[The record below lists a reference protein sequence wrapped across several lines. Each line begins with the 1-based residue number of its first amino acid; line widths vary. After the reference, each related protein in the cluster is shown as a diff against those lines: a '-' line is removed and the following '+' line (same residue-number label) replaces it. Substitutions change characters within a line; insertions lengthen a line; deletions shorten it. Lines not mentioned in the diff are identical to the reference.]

1 MTDTPVLPDVT
12 VPLPAPGRRHPW
24 PTITWATGEIDGDE
38 PALETLLD
46 DAFQVNPNPR
56 LALSL
61 GFIAVQHG
69 RIVAE
74 RYGPTTTARTRLIS
88 WSTAKSVTHA
98 AVGVLVRDG
107 RIDLDAVAVA
117 PEWAAADDPRHAI
130 TLNDLLAMR
139 SGLEFAED
147 YVDASHC
154 LEMLFGEGK
163 DDVAHY
169 AASRPLVAPIDTT
182 FNYSSGTTN
191 IISRAVGSVV
201 GGGRDGM
208 AAFLSDELFAPLGME
223 SAEPRFDEAG
233 TWIGSSYLYAT
244 ARDFAR
250 FGELYLRD
258 GVWDGRRILP
268 EGWVDDARTPRS
280 QDPEDGSFYGHQW
293 WISGDEHGT
302 FSAMGYEGQTITV
315 VPALD
320 LVLVRLGKT
329 PIERRPALVNWY
341 RDVIDCFA

>member
-1 MTDTPVLPDVT
+1 MTADLPEVR
-12 VPLPAPGRRHPW
+12 VALPPAPAHHPW
-24 PTITWATGEIDGDE
+24 PTLTWATGEMDGDE
-38 PALETLLD
+38 LALEALLD
-46 DAFQVNPNPR
+46 DAFWANPNDS

-61 GFIAVQHG
+61 GFVAVQHG

-74 RYGPTTTARTRLIS
+74 RYGPATTARTRLIS

-98 AVGVLVRDG
+98 AVGILVRDG
-107 RIDLDAVAVA
+107 RIDLDATSVA
-117 PEWAAADDPRHAI
+117 PEWAGGEDPRQAS
-130 TLNDLLAMR
+130 TLRPLLAMR
-139 SGLEFAED
+139 SGLQFAEE
-147 YVDASHC
+147 YVDASDC
-154 LEMLFGEGK
+154 LEMLFGEGT
-163 DDVAHY
+163 DDVAHF
-169 AASRPLVAPIDTT
+169 AAQLPLVAPIDTV

-201 GGGRDGM
+201 GDGEAGM
-208 AAFLSDELFAPLGME
+208 SAFLTNELFAPLGME
-223 SAEPRFDEAG
+223 SASPRFDAAG

-258 GVWDGRRILP
+258 GMWDGRRILP
-268 EGWVDDARTPRS
+268 EGWVDDARTPLS
-280 QDPEDGSFYGHQW
+280 QDPEDGSYYGHQW
-293 WISGDEHGT
+293 WISGDELGT

-329 PIERRPALVNWY
+329 PIEHKDALRTWY
-341 RDVIDCFA
+341 RNVIDCFT